1 MLKNKKVLFI
11 DVGSHECQE
20 INALTQSNFFLTLL
34 YLKRF
39 LLNLVVKDTIAP
51 SILEFIKFLIIRK
64 RLLSKIKFCF
74 FAIEPNWRHFR
85 LKLYQKIDYVFCFG
99 LQKLNTDIEMKY
111 LSFKSIEKKC
121 QGANLFEE
129 NGNINLSEIIP
140 VLDTDY
146 FCDNILKKILNEYP
160 DDNMPKIILRLNC
173 EGTEDDIIYSFN
185 KKYSKLLLCVLGSL
199 DDVRKKKG
207 LQKAEILDQY
217 LIKNSI
223 DFSRFS
229 SNMNTWPKTIK
240 FLEDKLK

>member
-20 INALTQSNFFLTLL
+20 INALIESNFFLTLL
-34 YLKRF
+34 FLKRYI
-39 LLNLVVKDTIAP
+39 LNLIVKDTIAP
-51 SILEFIKFLIIRK
+51 SILEFFNFLIIRK
-64 RLLSKIKFCF
+64 RLLSKINFCF
-74 FAIEPNWRHFR
+74 FAIEPNWRHFNA
-85 LKLYQKIDYVFCFG
+85 KIYQTIDYVFSFG
-99 LQKLNTDIEMKY
+99 LQKLNTNIEMKY

-121 QGANLFEE
+121 QGANLFED
-129 NGNINLSEIIP
+129 NVNTDLSEIIP

-160 DDNMPKIILRLNC
+160 NDNMPKIVLRLNC

-199 DDVRKKKG
+199 DDVKKKKG
-207 LQKAEILDQY
+207 LQKSEILDQY

-223 DFSRFS
+223 GFCRFS
-229 SNMNTWPKTIK
+229 SNMSTWPKTIK
-240 FLEDKLK
+240 FLEDNLK